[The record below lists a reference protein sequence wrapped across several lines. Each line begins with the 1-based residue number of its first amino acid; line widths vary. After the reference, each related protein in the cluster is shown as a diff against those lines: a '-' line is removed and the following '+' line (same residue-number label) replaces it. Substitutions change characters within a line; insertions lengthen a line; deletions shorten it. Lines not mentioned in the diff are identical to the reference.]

1 MFEVGTGYLL
11 WSPQVTM
18 MTPMPQIELA
28 LAGHVNYLRLING
41 QSDDDE
47 TPAAAAASRPADE
60 LGDYLRTRM
69 KG

>member
-1 MFEVGTGYLL
+1 
-11 WSPQVTM
+11 M

-28 LAGHVNYLRLING
+28 LAGHVKYLRLING